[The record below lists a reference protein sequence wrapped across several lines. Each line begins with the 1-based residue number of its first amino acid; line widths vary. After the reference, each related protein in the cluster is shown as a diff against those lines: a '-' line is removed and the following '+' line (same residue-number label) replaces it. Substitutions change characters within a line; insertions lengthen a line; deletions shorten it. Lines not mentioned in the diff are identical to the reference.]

1 MQESRQN
8 LSEDVLSRMK
18 LRLQSAFGERLQG
31 VILYGSEA
39 RHEAAADS
47 DVDLLVLLIGP
58 VDHGKDSWT
67 CIRALYPLVLELE
80 RPIHAKPTDVLAYEA
95 QQTLLYQDARREGIP
110 V

>member
-1 MQESRQN
+1 MQESRQE

-18 LRLQSAFGERLQG
+18 SRLQIAFGERLQA

-47 DVDLLVLLIGP
+47 DVDLLVLLTGP
-58 VDHGKDSWT
+58 VNHGEDSWT

-95 QQTLLYQDARREGIP
+95 QEMPLYQNVRQEGIL